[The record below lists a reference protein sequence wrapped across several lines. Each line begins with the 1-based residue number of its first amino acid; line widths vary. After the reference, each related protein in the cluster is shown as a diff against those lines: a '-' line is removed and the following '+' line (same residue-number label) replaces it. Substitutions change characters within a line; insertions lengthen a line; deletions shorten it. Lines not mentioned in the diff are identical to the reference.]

1 MELAKTK
8 IFIKRI
14 IMDILV
20 ENIIVRY
27 EDIRRWEKTA
37 DRVIVYG
44 RRKTG
49 KSFFIK
55 NFTEWDEY
63 FFIKRDGGAID
74 LRNKREVSY
83 EYLKDMI
90 LESNKKVVVDEFQR
104 LPEDFPDFLHANA
117 EKAKLVL
124 IASTLYISRKILSY
138 SSPLLGA
145 FEEFRLDII
154 DERDILRNL
163 SGSERGSEL
172 VEKSVYL
179 REPWIIGL
187 VKGNIRE
194 ELARILKEE
203 KNTFESLIGEIF
215 VEEERALTKVYVSIL
230 TAVASGKAKSS
241 EISSFLFSKKLIEK
255 DDPSL
260 IQSYLKVL
268 QQIGLIEK
276 VNVYNKRF
284 DQFRVSSP
292 LLDLYFYLEGKYG
305 FSELDVPLEEI
316 HRVVNEKIPYHV
328 EHFCRGLL
336 SKLYGLKPY
345 KILDKSLE
353 IDIVLG
359 SFSGIDVIAEVK
371 WKDRVERDEIRSI
384 EEKLS
389 AIKANGKFLIVKSI
403 ESLESY
409 PEGVK
414 VLDPE
419 AIKHLVEGK
428 ALR

>member
-1 MELAKTK
+1 M
-8 IFIKRI
+8 
-14 IMDILV
+14 
-20 ENIIVRY
+20 ENIIIRH
-27 EDIRRWEKTA
+27 EDIKRWEKA
-37 DRVIVYG
+37 GNRVIVYG

-55 NFTEWDEY
+55 NFTKWDEY
-63 FFIKRDGGAID
+63 FFVKRDGGVID
-74 LRNKREVSY
+74 LRNNREVSY
-83 EYLKDMI
+83 EYLKDII
-90 LESNKKVVVDEFQR
+90 LASNRKVVVDEFQR

-117 EKAKLVL
+117 DKAKLVL

-138 SSPLLGA
+138 GSPLLGA

-163 SGSERGSEL
+163 SSSERGPEL

-215 VEEERALTKVYVSIL
+215 IEEERTLTKVYVGIL

-276 VNVYNKRF
+276 VDVYNKRF
-284 DQFRVSSP
+284 DHFKISSP

-305 FSELDVPLEEI
+305 FSELEVPLEEV
-316 HRVVNEKIPYHV
+316 HRVVDGKLPNHV
-328 EHFCRGLL
+328 EHFYRGLL
-336 SKLYGLKPY
+336 SKHFGLKPF
-345 KILDKSLE
+345 KILDKSVE
-353 IDIVLG
+353 VDIALG
-359 SFSGIDVIAEVK
+359 SFKGVDVIGEVK
-371 WKDRVERDEIRSI
+371 WKDRVERAEIRSI
-384 EEKLS
+384 EEKLRMFE
-389 AIKANGKFLIVKSI
+389 AQRKFLIVKSI
-403 ESLESY
+403 GSLESY
-409 PEGVK
+409 PEGVE

-419 AIKHLVEGK
+419 AVKELISAE
-428 ALR
+428 R